1 MEEFKEIKES
11 SKNFFLF
18 RKKMNESPKK
28 FFLFMISIMYL
39 VKKRDLINSPCNDL
53 DKLFVCFSKFK
64 QDVDYITKV
73 IILNNLM
80 QLLYEI
86 KQLLCERTKR

>member
-39 VKKRDLINSPCNDL
+39 VKKRFD
-53 DKLFVCFSKFK
+53 
-64 QDVDYITKV
+64 
-73 IILNNLM
+73 
-80 QLLYEI
+80 
-86 KQLLCERTKR
+86 